1 MSAGHDEVDELL
13 GAYALDAVSS
23 EEKKLVEDHV
33 RTCPRCRAEVEE
45 HRETVATFARIEA
58 APEGLWNRIAGSLET
73 APPDLR
79 LAPVASARRQ
89 NLFRLGA
96 AAGVA
101 AALLA
106 AFLGYRVIDLDRR
119 LNAFATDQ
127 ALEHAAMRA
136 QTDPKSDHVQLQS
149 TQGSAVVGNLALEPD
164 GDGYLVVN
172 ELKEL
177 SSGYVYQLWSL
188 RRRTDHDPLRISL
201 ALLGTNPR
209 VAAFRASAPV
219 DGFAITEESGS
230 GSETTSKQP
239 TAIGWIKK

>member
-1 MSAGHDEVDELL
+1 MTAGHDDIDELL
-13 GAYALDAVSS
+13 GAYALDAVST

-45 HRETVATFARIEA
+45 HRETASTLARIQA
-58 APEGLWNRIAGSLET
+58 PPEGIWDQIVASMES
-73 APPDLR
+73 APPDLN

-101 AALLA
+101 AALIA
-106 AFLGYRVIDLDRR
+106 AFLGYRVIELDRR

-136 QTDPKSDHVQLQS
+136 QTDPKSEHVQLQS
-149 TQGSAVVGNLALEPD
+149 TEQSAVVGNLALEPD

-172 ELKEL
+172 ELQEL

-188 RRRTDHDPLRISL
+188 RRRPDDDVLKISL

-219 DGFAITEESGS
+219 DGFAITEESGA
-230 GSETTSKQP
+230 GAETSSKQP
-239 TAIGWIKK
+239 TAIGWIKR